1 MTLVVRILLVDD
13 QSIVREGL
21 RAMFNLEVD
30 LNVVG
35 EAANGKE
42 ALSMVNKLAPD
53 VILLDIRMPDMD
65 GLTALAKLKAT
76 APRASV
82 VMLTLYDDRDYLLRA
97 IADGAAGY
105 ILKDSTREELVR
117 AVRIVADGG
126 AIVAPSMLPE
136 VLKRVGQMG
145 TGASPWQSAQPVETL
160 TERELQVL
168 RLVAQGYSNQEIARQ
183 LIVSPTTVKSHV
195 QNILRKLDVSDRTQA
210 AVQAVRRGLI

>member
-1 MTLVVRILLVDD
+1 VIKILLVDD

-21 RAMFNLEVD
+21 RAMFSLEVD

-42 ALSMVNKLAPD
+42 ALRIVNRLAPD

-65 GLTALAKLKAT
+65 GLTALARLKAA

-82 VMLTLYDDRDYLLRA
+82 VMLTLYDDRNYLLRA

-105 ILKDSTREELVR
+105 ILKDSSREELVR

-145 TGASPWQSAQPVETL
+145 AGASSWQSAQPVETL
-160 TERELQVL
+160 TGRELQVL
-168 RLVAQGYSNQEIARQ
+168 RLVAQGYSNQEIAEQ
-183 LIVSPTTVKSHV
+183 LIVSPTTIKSHV
-195 QNILRKLDVSDRTQA
+195 QNILRKLDASDRTQA